1 MSGHEMMDAERF
13 RLEDVLPPRM
23 QFYICKTFGG
33 IANRTAFQPTFRRIL
48 PSGASFFAPPARWP
62 KSAPGTAFC
71 HEIADFGLEAPQL
84 EPK

>member
-1 MSGHEMMDAERF
+1 MSGHEMMDAGRF

-48 PSGASFFAPPARWP
+48 PSGASFFAPPSSLAKIRARNDVLSRNRRFRP
-62 KSAPGTAFC
+62 
-71 HEIADFGLEAPQL
+71 
-84 EPK
+84 